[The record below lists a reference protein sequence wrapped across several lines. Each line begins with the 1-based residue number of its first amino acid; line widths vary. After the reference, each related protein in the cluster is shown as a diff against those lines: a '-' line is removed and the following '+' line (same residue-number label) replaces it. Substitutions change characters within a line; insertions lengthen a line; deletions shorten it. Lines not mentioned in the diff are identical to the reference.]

1 LPKNLIRVQRVGTW
15 FRVLSWFS
23 HGIRCFYLNG
33 HGKEKYTPYEII
45 SMSSCH
51 ILKRWMTI
59 LDVIVLDVLI
69 LDVMLLSP

>member
-1 LPKNLIRVQRVGTW
+1 
-15 FRVLSWFS
+15 
-23 HGIRCFYLNG
+23 
-33 HGKEKYTPYEII
+33 
-45 SMSSCH
+45 MSSCH